1 MRNCQY
7 DTAISG
13 EAMNEVYELLKT
25 MTADQIRRAAE
36 RSRPEEHPFWQ
47 QIQLLRI
54 RAFEFYERGDRARA
68 AGIHEAIDAIVESW
82 RLGER
87 S

>member
-25 MTADQIRRAAE
+25 MTADQIRRAADMAE
-36 RSRPEEHPFWQ
+36 
-47 QIQLLRI
+47 
-54 RAFEFYERGDRARA
+54 ARLPLQEAALFRHQCAYALAKKA
-68 AGIHEAIDAIVESW
+68 AGAPSW
-82 RLGER
+82 I
-87 S
+87 